1 MGRFRGREIDY
12 KEVDNE
18 TGKEV
23 EEGNR
28 LHELAVKFDSD
39 KIQLEDKIDE
49 VKASDISEDDKKHII
64 AELEYSIDKLQEQY
78 DDDVAAEEQR
88 VQDNIQEQIETMDEA
103 VNELDKQ
110 ADSLKKVTMDAAA
123 TDARAAAE
131 EAEKKKYEFTKMR
144 KSYADELQKQIEQ
157 AQTMRANIRTR
168 RR

>member
-1 MGRFRGREIDY
+1 
-12 KEVDNE
+12 
-18 TGKEV
+18 
-23 EEGNR
+23 
-28 LHELAVKFDSD
+28 
-39 KIQLEDKIDE
+39 
-49 VKASDISEDDKKHII
+49 
-64 AELEYSIDKLQEQY
+64 
-78 DDDVAAEEQR
+78 
-88 VQDNIQEQIETMDEA
+88 MDEA